1 MKNKIYFLG
10 LASVMLLSLGCMFKI
25 MHWAGAGIMIT
36 LGVVLLCFAFI
47 PAALISNFKA
57 EVNKSQKTLYYI
69 TALVLTINLIGAL
82 FKIMHWPGAS
92 ILLFIGIPLPFV
104 LILPL
109 YIFNKRNES
118 EINYK
123 NFLAVIFLFA
133 YFAAISALLAL
144 NITKN
149 VINGYVNTAIS
160 IDQKTQAIT
169 AHCQLLIQSDSVSK
183 SKNAMQLASYA
194 NDLCNEIDSLVGVIS
209 FGLPDHSGKLVSN
222 GNPNLWMIE
231 NKEGGVGDWMKDSFT
246 KLKTNIIAYKTVLS
260 LKNIGNKDLSTQF
273 DLLLNTGKTNDDSWE
288 NEFIKDKTKVS
299 GIEKLYLL
307 KHQVRLAE
315 WQALSE

>member
-10 LASVMLLSLGCMFKI
+10 LAAVMLLSAGCMFKI

-36 LGVVLLCFAFI
+36 LGVFLLGFAFI

-57 EVNKSQKTLYYI
+57 EVNKSQKILYYI
-69 TALVLTINLIGAL
+69 TAIVLTINLIGAL

-109 YIFNKRNES
+109 YIFNKRKES

-144 NITKN
+144 NIQKD

-160 IDQKTQAIT
+160 IDQNTQVVT
-169 AHCQLLIQSDSVSK
+169 EHCQTLIQTDSVSK
-183 SKNAMQLASYA
+183 SKDAIQLASYA

-209 FGLPDHSGKLVSN
+209 VGSPDYSGKLVSN
-222 GNPNLWMIE
+222 GKPNLWMIE

-246 KLKTNIIAYKTVLS
+246 KLKTNIITYKTVLS
-260 LKNIGNKDLSTQF
+260 LKTQGNKEMVSQF
-273 DLLLNTGKTNDDSWE
+273 DLLLNTGKTNEDTWE
-288 NEFIKDKTKVS
+288 NEFIKDKIIVS
-299 GIEKLYLL
+299 GIEKLVLL
-307 KHQVRLAE
+307 KHQVRMAE